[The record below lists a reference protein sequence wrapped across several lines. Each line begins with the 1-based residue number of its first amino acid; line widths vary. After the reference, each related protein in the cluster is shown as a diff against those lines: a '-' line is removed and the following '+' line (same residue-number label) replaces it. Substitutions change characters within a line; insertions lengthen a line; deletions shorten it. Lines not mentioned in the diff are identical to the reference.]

1 LDNWAQLADMGLLG
15 VSFSEEA
22 GGFSGGG
29 PELMVVCRSFGR
41 GLVLEPY
48 LATVVLA
55 GTLLD
60 ELGSDSQKKSWV
72 GAIIRGEAR
81 FALACYEPQGRYDA
95 SDIQTTAIA
104 GGDGYV
110 LNGHKAVVLHGDS
123 ADQLV
128 VIARSSGDNPGRNG
142 LSAF

>member
-1 LDNWAQLADMGLLG
+1 
-15 VSFSEEA
+15 
-22 GGFSGGG
+22 
-29 PELMVVCRSFGR
+29 
-41 GLVLEPY
+41 
-48 LATVVLA
+48 
-55 GTLLD
+55 
-60 ELGSDSQKKSWV
+60 DSQKKSWV

-142 LSAF
+142 LSAFVVDANAAGVNRRGYPTVDGLRAAEVALE